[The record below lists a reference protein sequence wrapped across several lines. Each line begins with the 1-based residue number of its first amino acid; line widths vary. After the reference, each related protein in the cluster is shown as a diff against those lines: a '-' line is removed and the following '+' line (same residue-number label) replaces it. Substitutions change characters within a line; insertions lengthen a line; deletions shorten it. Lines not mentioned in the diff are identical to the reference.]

1 MISSWPPQTVA
12 GRQGKEMGLFP
23 VWVSEGIT
31 VGLLTLG
38 ASAALHAIAGTVLW
52 TARWLGHH
60 IWQATARKAQNG

>member
-1 MISSWPPQTVA
+1 
-12 GRQGKEMGLFP
+12 MGLFP